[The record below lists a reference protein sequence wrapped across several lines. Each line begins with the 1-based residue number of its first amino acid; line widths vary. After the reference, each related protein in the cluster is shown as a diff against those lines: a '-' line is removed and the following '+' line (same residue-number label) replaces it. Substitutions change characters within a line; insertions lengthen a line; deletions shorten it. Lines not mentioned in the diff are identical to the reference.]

1 MPRAAG
7 IRVWR
12 GGRRLPPGVAGW
24 GGTDRRR
31 EPGLRGNW
39 SFAASGGGRE
49 GEARAAAATERQ
61 NGCCTRGSDVSDP
74 RAAAGPGERAQGRDR
89 KSAAAILE
97 PGTARAGRKA
107 GGGHLRCGRRLG
119 GLELP

>member
-1 MPRAAG
+1 M
-7 IRVWR
+7 WR

-39 SFAASGGGRE
+39 SFAAGGGRE